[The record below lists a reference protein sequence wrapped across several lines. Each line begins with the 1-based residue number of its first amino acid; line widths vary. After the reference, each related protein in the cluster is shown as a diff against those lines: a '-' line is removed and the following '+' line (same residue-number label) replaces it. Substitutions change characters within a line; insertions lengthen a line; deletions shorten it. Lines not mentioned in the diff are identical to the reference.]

1 MMTWLTQILYSE
13 KRSLIPLIFGIAH
26 VAAELEIKVQY
37 KRFLHRSHF
46 GLLLQFHEK
55 HRWGGE
61 VGNMKILNISHVY
74 WGIFSEQ
81 KIDHFLSLCL
91 PQSKR
96 KKWLLIAGGNSF
108 TDKKTL
114 FWWMNFLTPFP
125 VFSPVLLAEREAAT
139 SCVSAHLIASVSQ
152 PQIQLGMCNN
162 CKYSPLEL
170 AASAWWV

>member
-1 MMTWLTQILYSE
+1 MTWLTQILYSE

-96 KKWLLIAGGNSF
+96 KKWLLIAGGNRALQ
-108 TDKKTL
+108 TKKLYFDEWIFSLL
-114 FWWMNFLTPFP
+114 FL
-125 VFSPVLLAEREAAT
+125 FSPLSYWRRGRQPPAVWVLT
-139 SCVSAHLIASVSQ
+139 
-152 PQIQLGMCNN
+152 
-162 CKYSPLEL
+162 
-170 AASAWWV
+170 W